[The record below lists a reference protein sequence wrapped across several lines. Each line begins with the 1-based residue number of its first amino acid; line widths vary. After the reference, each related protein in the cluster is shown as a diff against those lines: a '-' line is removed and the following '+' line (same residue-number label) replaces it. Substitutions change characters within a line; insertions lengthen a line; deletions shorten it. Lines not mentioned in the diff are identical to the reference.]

1 MQNSSYK
8 TTDYIFGLSRSVLLF
23 LFLLIVAGLFSQT
36 KREIDS
42 LKNELNTYHSD
53 TTKVNI
59 LNKLGFKTSSLNIAE
74 SLQYST
80 QALELARSINFERGI
95 LKAYSNIGLTHLHSG
110 VYTSAL
116 NYLSKALNLA
126 EKLNDLHQKVIIYN
140 YYHLLYF
147 FIKSNDKA
155 AEYAFKAL
163 YLAEKINLDAGVAAI
178 YINIGNMYLEQKN
191 YTKSKE
197 YLMQA
202 LEIAKKIKH
211 KKKIAIININLGRI
225 CIDEKKYET
234 ALEYFYKAMNTYEKL
249 EIYTKLINIYTS
261 IGDILLLQ
269 NKYDQVREYYRKSLD
284 LANKLSFDTQISL
297 SCNKLANYYYETG
310 KNDSAY
316 YFADSSYKV
325 IIKLNNYPIIC
336 DAALLLY
343 KLNYNDGNFKDACDY
358 LEIYKQMNDSL
369 IAKRNYMALD
379 NLEAQYVIEK
389 YEKKIQLVKMEK
401 TMFGLKSIF
410 IISLIILV
418 SVIIIQRINK
428 RRIQNKKDKEIITLK
443 LLKTRG
449 ELDRKKAELKTLT
462 FTIVEKNKKIDN
474 LQNEIK
480 NIGKSDDLDKLD
492 EKKEE
497 LRNLKILTEDDWVKF
512 KSIFKDVYS
521 EQTLKI
527 DHLSPNLSEG
537 DKRQL
542 MLIKLGF
549 SINKSAEILGVGYRA
564 IQKARQRLAQ
574 KLNLKSSKDISNII
588 SG

>member
-1 MQNSSYK
+1 
-8 TTDYIFGLSRSVLLF
+8 
-23 LFLLIVAGLFSQT
+23 LFSQT

-59 LNKLGFKTSSLNIAE
+59 LNQLSFKTSGLNIAE

-80 QALELARSINFERGI
+80 QALDLASSVNFERGL
-95 LKAYSNIGLTHLHSG
+95 LKAYSNIGFIHLHSG
-110 VYTSAL
+110 DYTSAL
-116 NYLSKALNLA
+116 NYLSKALKLA

-147 FIKSNDKA
+147 YIESNNKA

-178 YINIGNMYLEQKN
+178 YINIGNMYLKQKN
-191 YTKSKE
+191 YTKSKK

-211 KKKIAIININLGRI
+211 KKKIAIINIDLGQI

-249 EIYTKLINIYTS
+249 EIYTRLINIYIS

-269 NKYDQVREYYRKSLD
+269 NKYDQVREYYQKSLD

-297 SCNKLANYYYETG
+297 SCNKLANYYYVTG

-325 IIKLNNYPIIC
+325 IIKLNNYPIVC

-343 KLNYNDGNFKDACDY
+343 KLNYNDGNFKDACDF
-358 LEIYKQMNDSL
+358 LEIYEQMHDSL

-418 SVIIIQRINK
+418 SVIIMQRINK

-474 LQNEIK
+474 LQNEIT
-480 NIGKSDDLDKLD
+480 NIGKSDDLDTLN

-497 LRNLKILTEDDWVKF
+497 LRNLKILTEDDWVTF

-549 SINKSAEILGVGYRA
+549 SINQSAEILGVGYRA

-588 SG
+588 NG

>member
-1 MQNSSYK
+1 
-8 TTDYIFGLSRSVLLF
+8 
-23 LFLLIVAGLFSQT
+23 
-36 KREIDS
+36 
-42 LKNELNTYHSD
+42 
-53 TTKVNI
+53 
-59 LNKLGFKTSSLNIAE
+59 
-74 SLQYST
+74 
-80 QALELARSINFERGI
+80 
-95 LKAYSNIGLTHLHSG
+95 
-110 VYTSAL
+110 
-116 NYLSKALNLA
+116 
-126 EKLNDLHQKVIIYN
+126 
-140 YYHLLYF
+140 
-147 FIKSNDKA
+147 
-155 AEYAFKAL
+155 
-163 YLAEKINLDAGVAAI
+163 
-178 YINIGNMYLEQKN
+178 
-191 YTKSKE
+191 
-197 YLMQA
+197 
-202 LEIAKKIKH
+202 
-211 KKKIAIININLGRI
+211 
-225 CIDEKKYET
+225 
-234 ALEYFYKAMNTYEKL
+234 
-249 EIYTKLINIYTS
+249 
-261 IGDILLLQ
+261 
-269 NKYDQVREYYRKSLD
+269 
-284 LANKLSFDTQISL
+284 
-297 SCNKLANYYYETG
+297 LANYYYETG

-316 YFADSSYKV
+316 YFADSSYKAV
-325 IIKLNNYPIIC
+325 KKCNNYPIIC
-336 DAALLLY
+336 DAVLLLY

-379 NLEAQYVIEK
+379 NLEAQYVVEK

-418 SVIIIQRINK
+418 SVIIMQRINK

-443 LLKTRG
+443 LMKTRG

-462 FTIVEKNKKIDN
+462 FTIVEKNRKIDN

>member
-1 MQNSSYK
+1 MLNFPYK
-8 TTDYIFGLSRSVLLF
+8 TIDSISGLSRSVLLF
-23 LFLLIVAGLFSQT
+23 LFFLIAAGLFSQT

-42 LKNELNTYHSD
+42 LKNELNTFHSD

-59 LNKLGFKTSSLNIAE
+59 LNKLGFKTINSNIDE
-74 SLQYST
+74 SLQFLA
-80 QALELARSINFERGI
+80 QALELAKSINFERGK
-95 LKAYSNIGLTHLHSG
+95 LEAYSNIGCTHLQSG
-110 VYTSAL
+110 SYTLAL
-116 NYLSKALNLA
+116 SYLSKALKLA

-147 FIKSNDKA
+147 NIGSNNKA

-163 YLAEKINLDAGVAAI
+163 YLAEEINLEAGVAAI

-191 YTKSKE
+191 YTKSKK

-211 KKKIAIININLGRI
+211 KKKIAIINTNLGQI
-225 CIDEKKYET
+225 CIDKKKYKS
-234 ALEYFYKAMNTYEKL
+234 ALDYYLKAMNTYEKL
-249 EIYTKLINIYTS
+249 EIYPRLINIYIS

-269 NKYDQVREYYRKSLD
+269 NKFDQVREYYQKSLG
-284 LANKLSFDTQISL
+284 LANKLSFDGQISQ
-297 SCNKLANYYYETG
+297 SCYKLANYYYITG

-325 IIKLNNYPIIC
+325 IMQLNNYPIDY
-336 DAALLLY
+336 DAVLLLY
-343 KLNYNDGNFKDACDY
+343 KLNYNDGNFKDACDF

-379 NLEAQYVIEK
+379 NLEAQYVLEK

-401 TMFGLKSIF
+401 TMFKLKSIF
-410 IISLIILV
+410 IISLIILL
-418 SVIIIQRINK
+418 SVIIMQKINK
-428 RRIQNKKDKEIITLK
+428 KRIQNKNDKEIITLK
-443 LLKTRG
+443 LLKIKG
-449 ELDRKKAELKTLT
+449 ELNRKKAELKTLT

-474 LQNEIK
+474 LQNEIAI
-480 NIGKSDDLDKLD
+480 IGKSDDLDALN

-521 EQTLKI
+521 ESTLKI
-527 DHLSPNLSEG
+527 NHLNPNLSEG

-549 SINKSAEILGVGYRA
+549 SINQSAEILGVGYRA

-588 SG
+588 NG